1 MDDPLMAK
9 VTIAIPTLNH
19 SMLRECIS
27 SIINNTVPGF
37 RMVVVTDAPDKDMV
51 QYLGFLMEHNARAI
65 INPQK
70 VGVPKAM
77 NQLLRVSQTE
87 YTMLMNDDC
96 FVQKHD
102 WLTPLVK
109 ALDEHPEY
117 GVVTPSLML
126 MGVDN
131 GPDFFAALGEA
142 SLISRKV
149 VEKVGFFDEDERW
162 RYICVDA
169 DYYIRLQ
176 RAGFKIHGVR
186 DSLVFH
192 ICAGTTIQ
200 YHNKEMYAAA
210 EALLTEK
217 YGDEW
222 KVDQHRF
229 EAV

>member
-9 VTIAIPTLNH
+9 VTIAIPTL
-19 SMLRECIS
+19 SAGTLKRCVS
-27 SIINNTVPGF
+27 SIVHNTMPGF
-37 RMVVVTDAPDKDMV
+37 RMAVVTDAPNDDMV
-51 QYLGFLMEHNARAI
+51 QYLGFLQAHNVRVQV
-65 INPQK
+65 NPEK

-77 NQLLRVSQTE
+77 NQLLQASQTE

-109 ALDEHPEY
+109 VLDEHPEY

-126 MGVDN
+126 IGVDN

-149 VEKVGFFDEDERW
+149 IEKVGLFDEDERW

-192 ICAGTTIQ
+192 ICAGTTMQ
-200 YHNKEMYAAA
+200 YHNKAMYAAA
-210 EALLTEK
+210 EDLLTEK

-229 EAV
+229 EAA